1 MTKQLLPGLRMTI
14 LLTILTGLVYPG
26 IITGLCQAIFP
37 RQADGSLIER
47 NGKVVGSALI
57 GQNFSRPEY
66 FRPRPSAA
74 GNDGY
79 DATASGGSNL
89 GPTNK
94 KLIDAVQ
101 ARVENFRRN
110 NPDFHGEVPIDMVT
124 ASASGLDPQISP
136 ESAAA
141 QEARV
146 AKARGVSPEQVQ
158 RLIEK
163 FTDGRDLGFLGEA
176 RVNVLQLNLA
186 LDDQLP
192 MKR

>member
-1 MTKQLLPGLRMTI
+1 MGKQLVPALRMTI

-37 RQADGSLIER
+37 RQADGSLIVR
-47 NGKVVGSALI
+47 HGKVVGSRLI

-66 FRPRPSAA
+66 FWPRPSAA

-79 DATASGGSNL
+79 DATASSGSNL

-101 ARVENFRRN
+101 ARVADFRKN
-110 NPDFHGEVPIDMVT
+110 NPEYHGEIPIDMVT
-124 ASASGLDPQISP
+124 SSASGLDPDISP
-136 ESAAA
+136 ESAMA

-146 AKARGVSPEQVQ
+146 ARARRARVEQIHE
-158 RLIEK
+158 LIDQHTE
-163 FTDGRDLGFLGEA
+163 GRDLGFLGEP
-176 RVNVLQLNLA
+176 RVNVLELNLA
-186 LDDQLP
+186 LDDQFP
-192 MKR
+192 TRK